1 MKVEKIRTI
10 IEISTQDIEITGVT
24 LLSREEYEEYYKM
37 IPPVPFYWWL
47 RSPGSDRREAAY
59 VVSEKNVRKSS
70 HDSKESGNP
79 CHKNFEYYPVTQVF
93 GIRPVL
99 LITGHDLKS
108 GDILKLADKE
118 WTVLSDTLA
127 ICNDLIG
134 MCHFNT
140 GTNDYEFSDVEMYL
154 ETWAK
159 DNNILTQDIER

>member
-1 MKVEKIRTI
+1 M
-10 IEISTQDIEITGVT
+10 
-24 LLSREEYEEYYKM
+24 SREEYEEYYEM
-37 IPPVPFYWWL
+37 IPPTPFYWWL

-59 VVSEKNVRKSS
+59 VVSEKNV
-70 HDSKESGNP
+70 
-79 CHKNFEYYPVTQVF
+79 HKLCCVQYEHVEYYPVTQVF
-93 GIRPVL
+93 GVRPVL

-159 DNNILTQDIER
+159 DNNILTQDFHKLCHNIIVTVHDKECDYILHQNLNRHRLN